1 MITRVLIMLI
11 AFFFMVTGL
20 TYMIIYTNLFT
31 FGYTIKEYIIF
42 LLKQPELYLYLISF
56 FIELLCIFTW
66 KGKRK

>member
-42 LLKQPELYLYLISF
+42 LLKQPEFYLYLISF

>member
-42 LLKQPELYLYLISF
+42 LVKQLELYLYLISF

>member
-42 LLKQPELYLYLISF
+42 LVKQPELYLYLISF

>member
-1 MITRVLIMLI
+1 MITRVLIILI

>member
-1 MITRVLIMLI
+1 MITRVLIILI

-20 TYMIIYTNLFT
+20 TYMIIYTNLFS

>member
-1 MITRVLIMLI
+1 MLI

-42 LLKQPELYLYLISF
+42 LVKQPELYLYLISF
-56 FIELLCIFTW
+56 FVELLCIFTW

>member
-1 MITRVLIMLI
+1 MITKIFIMVF
-11 AFFFMVTGL
+11 AFIFMVIGL
-20 TYMIIYTNLFT
+20 TYMIIYINLFT

-42 LLKQPELYLYLISF
+42 IISRVECYLFFIGF

>member
-42 LLKQPELYLYLISF
+42 LVKQPELYLYLISF
-56 FIELLCIFTW
+56 FVELLCIFTW